1 MARRRNTY
9 RDNQDKRAAELLG
22 QADTLQEIEVTAEKI
37 TLYSESKEDEQ
48 KKNTDVEIENDPPL
62 YRYPLTITESYPAYI
77 KFRAIKVD
85 GADFREA
92 FGDVGRGAFD
102 LLKSYTPAGVL
113 INTIGSVVD
122 AVTDNQDASEA
133 DKEVTK
139 EEKDGIIAGAKK
151 LGQQLDSFEDLTG
164 GTLVGSVMLPL
175 QQSLTFQDGVVYNE
189 ANLGIAGAVAGDV
202 LQGKNPFAGI
212 MDGKGN
218 LGRAASSIATQI
230 VAKNAA
236 SVGGAALG
244 SKFGVVGSVFG
255 AGALGG
261 VGEGIGAAVKNASR
275 VTTNP
280 NQRTLFEKVNLREF
294 TFTFK
299 MIANNAKEAKEI
311 RNIVKFFREEVYP
324 LPIETSTGA
333 SLGYEFPNMF
343 EIDVKNFKKE
353 DPAPKIQRC
362 YLQNVQTVYNATA
375 NSMHTDGNFVEVDV
389 SLTFKEIVAL
399 DKKKVREGY

>member
-1 MARRRNTY
+1 MS
-9 RDNQDKRAAELLG
+9 
-22 QADTLQEIEVTAEKI
+22 QADALQEIEVTAEKI
-37 TLYSESKEDEQ
+37 VLHSESKEDTGET
-48 KKNTDVEIENDPPL
+48 NTDIEKEIDPPK
-62 YRYPLTITESYPAYI
+62 YRYPITITEKFPAHI
-77 KFRAIKVD
+77 TFRAIKVD
-85 GADFREA
+85 GADFRSA
-92 FGDVGRGAFD
+92 FGD
-102 LLKSYTPAGVL
+102 
-113 INTIGSVVD
+113 IGSGLARLATSVSP
-122 AVTDNQDASEA
+122 ALAAGSFLTDRVSSATDSQDASEA
-133 DKEVTK
+133 DKELTKQEKASVT
-139 EEKDGIIAGAKK
+139 EGAKK
-151 LGQQLDSFEDLTG
+151 LGKALDSYEDLSG

-175 QQSLTFQDGVVYNE
+175 QQSLTFQDGVMYNE
-189 ANLGIAGAVAGDV
+189 ANLGIAGVTATKA
-202 LQGKNPFAGI
+202 LQGENPFAGV
-212 MDGKGN
+212 MGSNGQ
-218 LGRAASSIATQI
+218 LSRAASGIATQI

-236 SVGGAALG
+236 SIAGAA
-244 SKFGVVGSVFG
+244 VGSRGGFAGALLG

-261 VGEGIGAAVKNASR
+261 VGDGIGAAVKNAAR

-299 MIANNAKEAKEI
+299 MVANNAKEAQEI
-311 RNIVKFFREEVYP
+311 KNIVKFFREEVYP
-324 LPIETSTGA
+324 LPIETSPGV

-343 EIDVKNFKKE
+343 EIDIKNFRNE